1 MDIRKS
7 IILLEIKQKEERNYL
22 LQECLNIYENLKPI
36 NVIKSTIIEA
46 SQSKEIGENLLGT
59 GVGLTAE
66 FLTKVLV
73 GSVLQTPATKLIGI
87 AMMYGVSNVIAK
99 NRDKVKAMSTGIFKY
114 VKSKIRAKTIEYED
128 GIAIENPV
136 YQLEYNS

>member
-1 MDIRKS
+1 MDIRKL

-36 NVIKSTIIEA
+36 NVIKSTIKEVA
-46 SQSKEIGENLLGT
+46 QSNEIGENLLGT

>member
-99 NRDKVKAMSTGIFKY
+99 NKDKVNSMSTGIFKY
-114 VKSKIRAKTIEYED
+114 VKSKIRAKSIEYED

-136 YQLEYNS
+136 YQLEYHS